1 MLEWIKAL
9 GAMWTEQMYFA
20 HDKDMNFGQLEAYC
34 FEVNCVTSSNLYV
47 ETLIAHVTVLVIE
60 FSRWLGLKEVR
71 RVVIWYIGT
80 DVPIK
85 VEEPSALSDLW
96 RQNEK
101 AALQKPGRELLPLA
115 DPASTLILDLTAFK
129 TVGK

>member
-47 ETLIAHVTVLVIE
+47 ETLIAHVTVLVI
-60 FSRWLGLKEVR
+60 
-71 RVVIWYIGT
+71 

-96 RQNEK
+96 RQSEK